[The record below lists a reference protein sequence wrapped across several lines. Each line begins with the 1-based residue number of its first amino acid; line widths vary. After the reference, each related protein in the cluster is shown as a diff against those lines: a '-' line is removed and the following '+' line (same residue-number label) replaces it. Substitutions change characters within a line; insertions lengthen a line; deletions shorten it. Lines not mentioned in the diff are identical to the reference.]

1 MKLIFEEYVK
11 ENRPAFISKVMDI
24 AGRLNVDPNWLMA
37 VMWKESLLNPRAVA
51 QSTGASG
58 LIGFMP
64 RTALDLGTTVQD
76 IRVMSNVEQLNYVFK
91 FYKPYRNRIMSYPDL
106 YKVTFFPIML
116 GKPANWV
123 LQTKKLSAATVAR
136 YNPVVDLDKNGEIT
150 VKEFE
155 EYTYRRI
162 PAQYLDKLKK
172 KSQ

>member
-1 MKLIFEEYVK
+1 MKLIFEDSVK
-11 ENRPAFISKVMDI
+11 ENRLAFISKVIDI
-24 AGRLNVDPNWLMA
+24 AGRLKIDPNWLMA

-64 RTALDLGTTVQD
+64 ATARDLGTTVEQ
-76 IRVMSNVEQLNYVFK
+76 IRVMSNVEQLNYVYK
-91 FYKPYRNRIMSYPDL
+91 FYKGYTGKLTSYPDL

-116 GKPANWV
+116 GKPSDWV
-123 LQTKKLSAATVAR
+123 LQTKKLSAETIAR
-136 YNPVVDLDKNGEIT
+136 YNPVVDLDKNGRIT

-155 EYTYRRI
+155 EYTYKRI
-162 PAQYLDKLKK
+162 PEKFLPALKK